1 VNLHYWEIA
10 MAEEKGGFCMNGKDL
25 LRISKKVVKTNQPE
39 MLDEFKIDEGLAQSF
54 IEWYDTSGRAEKKRI
69 LKLSGNALLRTLTGS

>member
-1 VNLHYWEIA
+1 MQQWEITLPKR
-10 MAEEKGGFCMNGKDL
+10 KGGFYMNGKDL

-39 MLDEFKIDEGLAQSF
+39 MMDGMKIDEEIARSF
-54 IEWYDTSGRAEKKRI
+54 IDWYGASERAEKKRI